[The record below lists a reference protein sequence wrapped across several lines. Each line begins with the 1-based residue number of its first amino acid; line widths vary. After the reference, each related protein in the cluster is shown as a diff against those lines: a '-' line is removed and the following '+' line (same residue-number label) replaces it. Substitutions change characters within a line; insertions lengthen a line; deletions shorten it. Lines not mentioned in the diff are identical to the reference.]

1 MAITRPAPSIQA
13 LRMANWPTGPQP
25 QTATV
30 SPGSISAFSA
40 AM

>member
-1 MAITRPAPSIQA
+1 MAITRPASSIHA
-13 LRMANWPTGPQP
+13 LWMANWPTGPHP
-25 QTATV
+25 QMATV